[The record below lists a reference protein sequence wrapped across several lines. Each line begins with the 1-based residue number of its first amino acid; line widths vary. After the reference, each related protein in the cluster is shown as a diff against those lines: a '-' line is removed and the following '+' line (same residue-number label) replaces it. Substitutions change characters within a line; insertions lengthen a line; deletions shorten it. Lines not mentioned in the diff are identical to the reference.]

1 MTGSCRAR
9 CGEGHALQGHGRCRR
24 WTAFVLRSV
33 RRFWRFLSLAL
44 AALGLAARTHI
55 PVGSRNRNTR
65 LDMSADISRKQ
76 PARPGGGE
84 RLCRQLRRTLHFAF
98 AVSGTAFPGRVLPVL
113 VYLDRHFCAGSQRL
127 DLLPALGQTS
137 PPAGQ
142 FLTGGIFPPWPPKP
156 AHRYTVHD
164 SRAVGPATGTGVI
177 GCRTMGPSSV
187 LLS

>member
-1 MTGSCRAR
+1 MFYRVMADAVVGLHLS
-9 CGEGHALQGHGRCRR
+9 
-24 WTAFVLRSV
+24 FVLFV
-33 RRFWRFLSLAL
+33 VFGGFLAWRWPRLAWLHVPTFLWVAGIEI
-44 AALGLAARTHI
+44 LGWICPLTYLENNLRA
-55 PVGSRNRNTR
+55 
-65 LDMSADISRKQ
+65 
-76 PARPGGGE
+76 PGGG
-84 RLCRQLRRTLHFAF
+84 LCRQLRRTLHFAF

>member
-9 CGEGHALQGHGRCRR
+9 CGEGHAVQGHGRCRR

-76 PARPGGGE
+76 PARPGGGYADSFVE
-84 RLCRQLRRTLHFAF
+84 HYILPLLYPELLFPGGFSRSWFIWIGIFVLGLNGLIYCQLWAKHRRQLGNF
-98 AVSGTAFPGRVLPVL
+98 
-113 VYLDRHFCAGSQRL
+113 
-127 DLLPALGQTS
+127 
-137 PPAGQ
+137 
-142 FLTGGIFPPWPPKP
+142 
-156 AHRYTVHD
+156 
-164 SRAVGPATGTGVI
+164 
-177 GCRTMGPSSV
+177 
-187 LLS
+187 